1 MLVNRSVVDLSS
13 ETRRIQAES
22 DSLYG
27 SAAVNP
33 DAPAWRLFARG
44 PLAGLVPGRVVDAP
58 LYLAA
63 WLADDPADGHATRLR
78 PQWPRPCSRHRVRG
92 RGQAIRGSDRRTCQ
106 AHRVR
111 RPAVGHTDCFVEGA
125 TLTSEAVR
133 CPSCQVLVHARHSR
147 CPKCRAHL
155 VVKSTSPLGSPY
167 LKFAALGVVLAF
179 AGLVGGLWV
188 TRAEPIANG
197 VAGPDPLKSRRA
209 APPLAST
216 GIPVIGPIETRA
228 LLEPEGQRDSGE
240 NALAAQAVASA
251 TLRDDPDNVVALGN
265 MGMALLRLHDP
276 SKALP
281 LFEHAARVAP
291 DQWQLQ
297 FNLARAQ
304 AQLGRWKD
312 AATSLQAAKSLK
324 PDDYA
329 TAVNLA
335 ISLHRS
341 GDDERA
347 IDEYR
352 RAIGHQ
358 FTRRVA
364 PAGPGHQSAA
374 DEADSRRH
382 SRVSGVPRD
391 LYRTRRMRSRSP
403 RG

>member
-1 MLVNRSVVDLSS
+1 M
-13 ETRRIQAES
+13 
-22 DSLYG
+22 
-27 SAAVNP
+27 
-33 DAPAWRLFARG
+33 
-44 PLAGLVPGRVVDAP
+44 
-58 LYLAA
+58 
-63 WLADDPADGHATRLR
+63 
-78 PQWPRPCSRHRVRG
+78 
-92 RGQAIRGSDRRTCQ
+92 
-106 AHRVR
+106 
-111 RPAVGHTDCFVEGA
+111 
-125 TLTSEAVR
+125 TSEAVR

-155 VVKSTSPLGSPY
+155 IVKSTKPFGSPY

-188 TRAEPIANG
+188 TRAEPIVVG

-209 APPLAST
+209 AAPVANT
-216 GIPVIGPIETRA
+216 GAPVFGPIETRP
-228 LLEPEGQRDSGE
+228 LLEQEAQRDSGE

-276 SKALP
+276 ATALP

-291 DQWQLQ
+291 EQWQVQ

-312 AATSLQAAKSLK
+312 AAASLQAARSLK

-352 RAIGHQ
+352 RAIGINSHDGLLLRGLAISQ
-358 FTRRVA
+358 QRTKRTADAIHAYQEYLRLVPDATDTRQITERIGELQAAVDHVGSAVA
-364 PAGPGHQSAA
+364 S
-374 DEADSRRH
+374 
-382 SRVSGVPRD
+382 
-391 LYRTRRMRSRSP
+391 SP
-403 RG
+403 TTPVR